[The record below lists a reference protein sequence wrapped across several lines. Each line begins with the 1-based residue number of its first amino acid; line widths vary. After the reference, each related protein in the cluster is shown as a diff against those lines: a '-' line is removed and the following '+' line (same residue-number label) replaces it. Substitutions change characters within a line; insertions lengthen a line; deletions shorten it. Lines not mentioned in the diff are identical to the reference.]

1 MTVGPLCKTMHETP
15 PSPDPEC
22 ADSAESWAHGPS
34 RRIPLNLVYDYPV
47 YWSKFKVLR
56 DLIQNFFD
64 SIPRA
69 EWSRRFGHRL
79 VGECLTLTS
88 HGVDFSYDWLIP
100 IGASTKRDGDG
111 QYAGYFGE
119 GFKIAALCAVRDHG
133 WQIEVRSRD
142 WRLAVVPDTL
152 KVDGR
157 ALQSLAYD
165 IAHSPHHSAD
175 TVLTI
180 EPFRDADILESAVL
194 SFFYPGNP
202 LLGAEIW
209 SGRSGAVYFRS
220 QRSKPYHFPATY
232 NGPGAGIVFAGFQAL
247 GSFAHPLVFCLHDY
261 RSSDRERNNFYMMDV
276 VKTIQRVVAEL
287 PPAAAAVILEALK
300 GRWYEH
306 PRKRYDFDSW
316 SGIIRT
322 LAHRVAECP
331 NERARWRERFPD
343 LLVAAPVKRSDLPR
357 YNRRRQALAWTRIAP
372 RRCRLVQDGFLA
384 LGYPTLEAVCEAYD
398 GFAVP
403 RAPTG
408 AEPSRI
414 TILESL
420 AKTLLGDLIER
431 VGLPPCRVIGNA
443 FAAWQGMTT
452 CIAQGGARD
461 SWRGL
466 TLRYRLPYVAV
477 DETLLRPGQLGP
489 ALSTYLHELAHMFG
503 GDSSVAF
510 GHALSEM
517 LSRVIVH
524 AGEIAAC
531 EPYWDAPMVALVPK
545 DPQREEPSGA
555 AVDSDHRR

>member
-1 MTVGPLCKTMHETP
+1 MHETP
-15 PSPDPEC
+15 PSPDPEMT
-22 ADSAESWAHGPS
+22 DSPTPRAQGPA

-47 YWSKFKVLR
+47 RWSKYKVLR

-69 EWSRRFGHRL
+69 EWHRRFGHRL
-79 VGECLTLTS
+79 VGERLTLTS
-88 HGVDFSYDWLIP
+88 QGVDFSYDWLIP

-111 QYAGYFGE
+111 LYAGYFGE

-142 WRLAVVPDTL
+142 WRLAVVSDTL

-157 ALQSLAYD
+157 ELQSLAYD
-165 IAHSPHHSAD
+165 IAHSPHQSAD

-180 EPFRDADILESAVL
+180 APFRDAAILESALL
-194 SFFYPGNP
+194 SFFYPANP

-209 SGRSGAVYFRS
+209 SGRSGAVYSRS
-220 QRSKPYHFPATY
+220 QRPKPDYFPTTY
-232 NGPGAGIVFAGFQAL
+232 DSPGAGIVFAGFQAL
-247 GSFAHPLVFCLHDY
+247 GSFPHPLVFCLHDY
-261 RSSDRERNNFYMMDV
+261 RSSDRERNDFYMMDV
-276 VKTIQRVVAEL
+276 VKTIQRVVADL
-287 PPAAAAVILEALK
+287 PPAAAVLVLEALSR
-300 GRWYEH
+300 RWYEH
-306 PRKRYDFDSW
+306 PHKKYDFDCW
-316 SGIIRT
+316 TAIIRT
-322 LAHRVAECP
+322 LAHRVAESP
-331 NERARWRERFPD
+331 DERACWRERFPD

-357 YNRRRQALAWTRIAP
+357 YNRRRQALAWARIAP
-372 RRCRLVQDGFLA
+372 RRYRLVQDGFLA

-398 GFAVP
+398 GFAIP

-414 TILESL
+414 AILESL
-420 AKTLLGDLIER
+420 AQTLLGDLIEQ
-431 VGLPPCRVIGNA
+431 VGLPPCRVIGNV

-452 CIAQGGARD
+452 CIPRDGARD
-461 SWRGL
+461 SWRGM
-466 TLRYRLPYVAV
+466 TVRYRLPYVAV
-477 DETLLRPGQLGP
+477 DETLLQPGRLGP

-524 AGEIAAC
+524 AGEIAAR
-531 EPYWDAPMVALVPK
+531 ERQWDAPAGAPASTDARCD
-545 DPQREEPSGA
+545 DPAGTIG
-555 AVDSDHRR
+555 SDHRR

>member
-1 MTVGPLCKTMHETP
+1 MHETP
-15 PSPDPEC
+15 QSPDPEST
-22 ADSAESWAHGPS
+22 DSAQTRARGPA

-47 YWSKFKVLR
+47 RWSKYKVLR

-64 SIPRA
+64 SIPRV
-69 EWSRRFGHRL
+69 EWNSRFGHRL
-79 VGECLTLTS
+79 VGERLILTS
-88 HGVDFSYDWLIP
+88 QGVDFSYDWLIP

-111 QYAGYFGE
+111 LYAGYFGE

-157 ALQSLAYD
+157 DLRSLAYD
-165 IAHSPHHSAD
+165 IAHCPHHSAD
-175 TVLTI
+175 TELTI
-180 EPFRDADILESAVL
+180 EPFCDSDILDAALL
-194 SFFYPGNP
+194 SFFFPANP

-209 SGRSGAVYFRS
+209 SGPSGAVYFRS
-220 QRSKPYHFPATY
+220 QRPKPYYFPATY
-232 NGPGAGIVFAGFQAL
+232 DSRGAGIVFAGFQAL
-247 GSFAHPLVFCLHDY
+247 GSFAHPLVFCLHNY
-261 RSSDRERNNFYMMDV
+261 RSSDRERNDFYMMDV
-276 VKTIQRVVAEL
+276 VKTILRVVADL

-306 PRKRYDFDSW
+306 PRKKYDFDSW
-316 SGIIRT
+316 CGIIRT
-322 LAHRVAECP
+322 LAHRVAVCP
-331 NERARWRERFPD
+331 DERARWRERFPD
-343 LLVAAPVKRSDLPR
+343 LLVAAPVKRSELPR

-372 RRCRLVQDGFLA
+372 RRYRLVQDGFLA
-384 LGYPTLEAVCEAYD
+384 LGYPTLESVCEAYD

-403 RAPTG
+403 RAPAG
-408 AEPSRI
+408 AEPGRI
-414 TILESL
+414 AILESL
-420 AKTLLGDLIER
+420 AKTLLGDLIEQ

-452 CIAQGGARD
+452 CVALHGARD
-461 SWRGL
+461 SWRGM

-477 DETLLRPGQLGP
+477 DETLVRPGQLGP

-517 LSRVIVH
+517 LSRAILH
-524 AGEIAAC
+524 AGEIAAR
-531 EPYWDAPMVALVPK
+531 ERQWDAPDAAPTAA
-545 DPQREEPSGA
+545 DPRCDDPAGA
-555 AVDSDHRR
+555 FDSDRRR